1 MIDNFVINSPHY
13 NTSPVSLSFFHK
25 GITMKKINKT
35 QCICEALNK
44 GMKITPLV
52 AWKLCKTFTLAE
64 IIRDLR
70 KRYGM
75 KIVTEYVTENGCR
88 YGVYHIAKRS
98 K

>member
-1 MIDNFVINSPHY
+1 
-13 NTSPVSLSFFHK
+13 
-25 GITMKKINKT
+25 MKKINKT

-44 GMKITPLV
+44 GIKITPLV

-70 KRYGM
+70 KKYGM
-75 KIVTEYVTENGCR
+75 NIVTEWATDNGCR
-88 YGVYHIAKRS
+88 FAVYSLARKRS

>member
-1 MIDNFVINSPHY
+1 MKTTLSPIPTLY
-13 NTSPVSLSFFHK
+13 TSSVSLSFFHK

-88 YGVYHIAKRS
+88 YGVYHLNKRS

>member
-1 MIDNFVINSPHY
+1 MTTLSSTPHII
-13 NTSPVSLSFFHK
+13 TPLPSAFLFFHK

>member
-1 MIDNFVINSPHY
+1 
-13 NTSPVSLSFFHK
+13 
-25 GITMKKINKT
+25 MKKINKT
-35 QCICEALNK
+35 QCICDALKK

-52 AWKLCKTFTLAE
+52 AWKICKTFTLAE

>member
-1 MIDNFVINSPHY
+1 
-13 NTSPVSLSFFHK
+13 
-25 GITMKKINKT
+25 MKKINKT
-35 QCICEALNK
+35 QCICEALNN

-75 KIVTEYVTENGCR
+75 NIVTEYVTENGCR
-88 YGVYHIAKRS
+88 YGVYHLNKRS

>member
-1 MIDNFVINSPHY
+1 
-13 NTSPVSLSFFHK
+13 
-25 GITMKKINKT
+25 MKKINKT

-64 IIRDLR
+64 IIRNLR
-70 KRYGM
+70 KKYGM
-75 KIVTEYVTENGCR
+75 NIVTEWATDNGCR
-88 YGVYHIAKRS
+88 FAVYSLARKRS

>member
-1 MIDNFVINSPHY
+1 M
-13 NTSPVSLSFFHK
+13 T
-25 GITMKKINKT
+25 KINKT

-52 AWKLCKTFTLAE
+52 AWNLCKTFTLAE

-75 KIVTEYVTENGCR
+75 NIVTEYVTENGCR
-88 YGVYHIAKRS
+88 YVVNNLNKRS

>member
-13 NTSPVSLSFFHK
+13 NTSPVSLFFNK

-88 YGVYHIAKRS
+88 YGVYHLAKRS

>member
-1 MIDNFVINSPHY
+1 
-13 NTSPVSLSFFHK
+13 
-25 GITMKKINKT
+25 MKKINKT

-44 GMKITPLV
+44 GIKITPLV
-52 AWKLCKTFTLAE
+52 AWKLCKTFALAE

-75 KIVTEYVTENGCR
+75 NIVTEYVTENGCR
-88 YGVYHIAKRS
+88 YGVYHLNKRS